1 MARQVKPRS
10 NPRLAE
16 QVIPIDAAGETHQ
29 GVSPMQNALAIML
42 QTIPHKARQ
51 PVYVD
56 NASIWHHMS
65 DALHQSLY
73 RVLTLLIA
81 ILPGILAFI
90 VALAVFA
97 LGGIVLSALLR
108 RVLAAARFDDRFA
121 HGHGNVD
128 WAPSS
133 SVSEL
138 IARASFWGCVL
149 LGLIIGVS

>member
-1 MARQVKPRS
+1 
-10 NPRLAE
+10 
-16 QVIPIDAAGETHQ
+16 
-29 GVSPMQNALAIML
+29 MQHVFAMML
-42 QTIPHKARQ
+42 QPDPYQTSQ
-51 PVYVD
+51 PLYAD

-65 DALHQSLY
+65 GALHQSIY

-90 VALAVFA
+90 VALAFFTFI
-97 LGGIVLSALLR
+97 GMVLSALLR
-108 RVLAAARFDDRFA
+108 RLFNATRFDDRFA

-138 IARASFWGCVL
+138 IARSSFWVSVL
-149 LGLIIGVS
+149 LGLIIGV